1 MPDLVPAS
9 VRASDFKRA
18 GFDTS
23 AMLISPLPAME
34 RPSQGRL
41 EGNITAGAERKVV
54 HVPAD
59 IGGLEAELFENRS
72 SLKLL
77 TSQVA
82 MHLSLDERRGL
93 FAAIDR
99 LLSIEHW
106 EDESAQI
113 NQEAFR
119 SFLRFTIFT
128 RPREMPNVGV
138 GPDGMVLVGWH
149 SVCQSVHVEFL
160 PKDQCV
166 ALIRTQSACGPERM
180 AWRGHIARLRDLIRN
195 NGAAACIER

>member
-99 LLSIEHW
+99 LG
-106 EDESAQI
+106 
-113 NQEAFR
+113 R
-119 SFLRFTIFT
+119 
-128 RPREMPNVGV
+128 
-138 GPDGMVLVGWH
+138 VLVLCPGGGGH
-149 SVCQSVHVEFL
+149 EKAGGGGL
-160 PKDQCV
+160 
-166 ALIRTQSACGPERM
+166 EEM
-180 AWRGHIARLRDLIRN
+180 ATLHGCLLY
-195 NGAAACIER
+195 